1 MYTIRKL
8 KHLRVPIQ
16 VEDIKEVQY
25 TGVVDPEDSVIV
37 LRGAVGVVVEERSQR
52 GRPVREV

>member
-1 MYTIRKL
+1 MNTIRKL

-25 TGVVDPEDSVIV
+25 TRVVNPEYAVVV
-37 LRGAVGVVVEERSQR
+37 LRRAVGVIVE
-52 GRPVREV
+52 